1 MTITTSDVDD
11 VLAACI
17 AAGLPHPRGIV
28 TDGTAIRFHMA
39 TAADVDTYAERLDAS
54 PVVDATRRSSSSRP
68 TATRSSSPGPPHDR

>member
-54 PVVDATRRSSSSRP
+54 PVVDGDQTLVEFASDGHQIIITGP
-68 TATRSSSPGPPHDR
+68 TA